1 MPVIRLKPL
10 SCAVHCIHH
19 FLMGNPKF
27 APYLFDAA
35 FPFFFRHI
43 FHLPFCQVDFFFW
56 LKSALPSRICTVKA
70 ALRTAFG
77 EINYLENLS
86 SGSRLLR
93 RARAF

>member
-1 MPVIRLKPL
+1 MPVLRLKPL
-10 SCAVHCIHH
+10 CCAVHCLKL

-43 FHLPFCQVDFFFW
+43 FHRPFCQGDFFFW

-77 EINYLENLS
+77 EILVKKDRE
-86 SGSRLLR
+86 SG
-93 RARAF
+93 

>member
-1 MPVIRLKPL
+1 MPVLRLKPL
-10 SCAVHCIHH
+10 CCAVHCLKL

-43 FHLPFCQVDFFFW
+43 FHLPFCQGDFFFW

-77 EINYLENLS
+77 EILVKKNLE
-86 SGSRLLR
+86 SG
-93 RARAF
+93 